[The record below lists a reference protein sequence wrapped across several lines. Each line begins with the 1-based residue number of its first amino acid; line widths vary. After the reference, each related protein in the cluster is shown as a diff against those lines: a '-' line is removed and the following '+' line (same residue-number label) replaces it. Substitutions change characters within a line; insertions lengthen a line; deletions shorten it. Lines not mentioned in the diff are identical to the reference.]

1 VGLTKRGDGYYVE
14 FTVIDTGKG
23 LSLAPSGT
31 GKIKRW
37 KVGTG
42 NKIHAKNQEAII
54 KTRLLSGQEPSPS
67 MARARSMTFRQWAK
81 IYLDLEEVKK
91 ITTYEDRKLK
101 VRHLVDFFG
110 DKPLAEITPED
121 VAMYREQRRQY
132 KRIPCPRCT
141 KMVTRAACAK
151 CGWERTDKPIPVS
164 LQTINHDHTALTHM
178 LNIAK
183 SPRFKFIVENPA
195 SHVPK
200 PDPKNE
206 RDRVASSDEWH
217 RWKAVAAPHIRRF
230 MTIAYFVGP
239 RRGELLKL
247 EWPDVDLRRKE
258 FTLRKTK
265 NGETRVVPM
274 TPEVYE
280 VFRELWKERRLD
292 TPGVFL
298 YKGKPM
304 KNIRTA
310 FAAACRR
317 AGITN
322 LRVHDFRHTASTN
335 LRRAGVDTMTA
346 MKIVGHKSEQMHRRY
361 NTIQPADLHA
371 AAAKLH
377 KYSTVNTLIT
387 LDEIR
392 PTGQTASDCNSNV
405 GA

>member
-1 VGLTKRGDGYYVE
+1 MGMTKRKDSYYVE
-14 FTVIDTGKG
+14 FPVVDNGKF
-23 LSLAPSGT
+23 LTLAPPGT

-37 KVGTG
+37 KVGSRHRG
-42 NKIHAKNQEAII
+42 YAKDQEAII

-67 MARARSMTFRQWAK
+67 VARVQAMTFSQWAK
-81 IYLDLEEVKK
+81 IYLELEEVKK
-91 ITTYEDRKLK
+91 ITTYADRRLK
-101 VRHLVDFFG
+101 VRHLVEFFG
-110 DKPLAEITPED
+110 DKPLVAITPED
-121 VAMYREQRRQY
+121 VAMYRQQRGQY
-132 KRIPCPRCT
+132 KRIPCPSCN
-141 KMVTRAACAK
+141 KLVTRSVCLR
-151 CGWERTDKPIPVS
+151 CGWKRKDLPVPVS

-178 LNIAK
+178 LNIAR
-183 SPRFKFIVENPA
+183 SPRFKLIVDNPA

-206 RDRVASSDEWH
+206 RDRIASVEEWV

-230 MTIAYFVGP
+230 MTVAYLVGP

-247 EWPDVDLRRKE
+247 EWPDVDFRRRE
-258 FTLRKTK
+258 FVLRKTK
-265 NGETRVVPM
+265 NGESRVVPM
-274 TPEVYE
+274 TPEVHE
-280 VFRELWKERRLD
+280 VFRELWRERRLD
-292 TPGVFL
+292 TPKVFL
-298 YKGKPM
+298 YKGRPM

-361 NTIQPADLHA
+361 NTIQPEDLHA
-371 AAAKLH
+371 AASKLH
-377 KYSTVNTLIT
+377 KYATNTVIT
-387 LDEIR
+387 LADSAVA
-392 PTGQTASDCNSNV
+392 GQSVSDCNSNV